1 MINTANILIMNFKSV
16 IPLITNINQSINTS
30 NYMFGREIWD
40 KLPECTFENFEI
52 ARGSEGNSKFSKN
65 REGDFSQ
72 KLPNQTRV

>member
-1 MINTANILIMNFKSV
+1 
-16 IPLITNINQSINTS
+16 
-30 NYMFGREIWD
+30 MFGREIWD

>member
-1 MINTANILIMNFKSV
+1 ML
-16 IPLITNINQSINTS
+16 
-30 NYMFGREIWD
+30 GREIWD

-72 KLPNQTRV
+72 RCNVSYNKPCDYVGNMSKSGNQ